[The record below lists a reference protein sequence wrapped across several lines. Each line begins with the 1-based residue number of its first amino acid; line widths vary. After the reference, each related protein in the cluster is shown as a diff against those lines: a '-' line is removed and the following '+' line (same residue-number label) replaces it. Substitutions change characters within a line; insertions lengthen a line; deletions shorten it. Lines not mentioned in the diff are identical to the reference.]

1 MKRFVLIWI
10 CLILMLTGCKKQ
22 EEEVIFSN
30 LGAEE
35 IKARYDLTGKLPTSL
50 SSNKISAFEISSED
64 GTVYYVMNIN
74 DDGIFYTIKG
84 PDPMETEKEIDV
96 HGREDVIQYVSKR
109 IVQYDLASMNGME
122 EYDPDKE
129 EPEVLIFVHYAT
141 DEYIFI
147 HANQDN
153 EKLNEFVD
161 LFSQYMLE
169 ALLYYR

>member
-1 MKRFVLIWI
+1 
-10 CLILMLTGCKKQ
+10 
-22 EEEVIFSN
+22 
-30 LGAEE
+30 
-35 IKARYDLTGKLPTSL
+35 
-50 SSNKISAFEISSED
+50 
-64 GTVYYVMNIN
+64 
-74 DDGIFYTIKG
+74 
-84 PDPMETEKEIDV
+84 METEKEIDV
-96 HGREDVIQYVSKR
+96 HVREDVIQYVSKL

-169 ALLYYR
+169 VLLYYR